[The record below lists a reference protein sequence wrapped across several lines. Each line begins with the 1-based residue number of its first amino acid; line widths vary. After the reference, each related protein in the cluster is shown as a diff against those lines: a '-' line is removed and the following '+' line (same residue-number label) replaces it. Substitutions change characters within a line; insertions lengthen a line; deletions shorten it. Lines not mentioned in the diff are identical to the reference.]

1 MQKRIVTMGGGTGTY
16 VVLSA
21 LKNFDFNLSAIVSM
35 SDDGG
40 STGRLRD
47 DYGVLPPGDIRR
59 SLIALSTTS
68 KPLRKLFDYRFENG
82 DLDGHN
88 FGNLF
93 LSALEK
99 IEGSFY
105 QAVLTASKMLSVKGR
120 VIPVTLN
127 DVRLQAE
134 LENGEVI
141 SGETNI
147 DIPKHNP
154 MLKIKKVFLKPAAKA
169 NRDALKAIQA
179 ADLIIIGPG
188 DLYTSVIPNFLVAGI
203 GRAIRNSRARKI
215 YLCNLMTKHGET
227 NGFSVI
233 DFLETVGNYLGS
245 ETIDYVL
252 VNSKKPGRVRLK
264 RYAEENA
271 EMVVLP
277 KDYRER
283 LNKTEMV
290 KADLLTKSG
299 LIRHDPKKL
308 ANKILNLL

>member
-1 MQKRIVTMGGGTGTY
+1 MQKKIVTIGGGTGTY

-21 LKNFDFNLSAIVSM
+21 LKNFDLDLSAIVSM

-59 SLIALSTTS
+59 SLIALSATS
-68 KPLRKLFDYRFENG
+68 KPLRKLFDYRFKSG

-99 IEGSFY
+99 IEGNFY
-105 QAVLTASKMLSVKGR
+105 RAVLTASQVLNVKGK
-120 VIPVTLN
+120 VIPVTL
-127 DVRLQAE
+127 DAVRLYAE
-134 LENGEVI
+134 LENGEVV

-154 MLKIKKVFLKPAAKA
+154 KLKIEKVFLKPSAKA
-169 NRDALKAIQA
+169 NRDALKAVQE
-179 ADLIIIGPG
+179 ADLVVIGPG
-188 DLYTSVIPNFLVAGI
+188 DLYTSVIPNFLVAGM
-203 GRAIRNSRARKI
+203 RQAIRSSSARKI
-215 YLCNLMTKHGET
+215 YLCNLMTKNGET
-227 NGFSVI
+227 NGFSAM
-233 DFLETVGNYLGS
+233 DFLGAMENYL
-245 ETIDYVL
+245 EPDIIDYVL
-252 VNSKKPGRVRLK
+252 VNVKKPGWVRLK

-271 EMVVLP
+271 ELVVLP
-277 KDYRER
+277 KDYKER
-283 LNKTEMV
+283 LNKTEII
-290 KADLLTKSG
+290 KTDLLTKSG
-299 LIRHDPKKL
+299 LIRHDLKKL